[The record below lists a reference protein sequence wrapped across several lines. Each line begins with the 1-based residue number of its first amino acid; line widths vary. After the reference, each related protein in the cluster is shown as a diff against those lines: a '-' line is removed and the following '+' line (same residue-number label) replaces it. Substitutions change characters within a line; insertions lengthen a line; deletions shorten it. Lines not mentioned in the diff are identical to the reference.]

1 MQTETPVP
9 LQQRAPDVI
18 VLPPGRSLTLERWLT
33 LVITLLPFLAFV
45 LAIALFWNRGISPL
59 DLSLFLGLYVIS
71 GLGVTI
77 GFHRLLAHRS
87 FKTKPWL
94 RNVLASAGSLS
105 VEGAVIDWVAD
116 HRRHHAFTD
125 QPGDPHSPHLEEAGG
140 VKGVLLGLWHAHM
153 GWFFREEHTSANR
166 FAPDLL
172 KDPAMMKIH
181 RLFPLWV
188 VISLVLPALIGLA
201 ITQSVWGMLTAFLW
215 GGLVRVF
222 FLHHITWSI
231 NSICHFFGRRPF
243 NSNDMS
249 TNNWLL
255 SVISFGEAW
264 HNNHHAFPSSPIHG
278 LEKWQPDPAGLLI
291 RGMAKVG
298 LAYDLKEPSPKE
310 MQAKRSA

>member
-1 MQTETPVP
+1 MQTETTLP
-9 LQQRAPDVI
+9 LQQRVPDVI

-45 LAIALFWNRGISPL
+45 LAIGLFWNRGISPL
-59 DLSLFLGLYVIS
+59 DLSLFVGLYVIS

-87 FKTKPWL
+87 FKTKRWL

-153 GWFFREEHTSANR
+153 GWFFREEHTNANR

-172 KDPAMMKIH
+172 KDSAMMKIH

-201 ITQSVWGMLTAFLW
+201 ITQSLWGMLTAFLW

-291 RGMAKVG
+291 RGMAKIG

>member
-1 MQTETPVP
+1 MQTETT
-9 LQQRAPDVI
+9 LSTHQRTPDVI

-45 LAIALFWNRGISPL
+45 VAIGLFWNRGISFL

-87 FKTKPWL
+87 FKTKRWL

-140 VKGVLLGLWHAHM
+140 VRGVLLGLWHAHM
-153 GWFFREEHTSANR
+153 GWFFREEHTNANR

-172 KDPAMMKIH
+172 KDPAMMTIH
-181 RLFPLWV
+181 RLFPVWV
-188 VISLVLPALIGLA
+188 VVSLALPALIGLG
-201 ITQSVWGMLTAFLW
+201 ITRSLSGMLTAFLW

-310 MQAKRSA
+310 MQAKRTA

>member
-1 MQTETPVP
+1 MQTETTLP
-9 LQQRAPDVI
+9 LQQRVPDVI

-45 LAIALFWNRGISPL
+45 LAIGLFWNRGISLL

-87 FKTKPWL
+87 FKTKRWL

-153 GWFFREEHTSANR
+153 GWFFREEHTNANR

-201 ITQSVWGMLTAFLW
+201 ITQSLWGMLTAFLW